1 MSRNKGCKIR
11 FEAQTQHVAD
21 DGYKSIYKSLIYH

>member
-1 MSRNKGCKIR
+1 MKYKTRIPA
-11 FEAQTQHVAD
+11 EIVHVAD